1 MSTAVSSW
9 TCPQCRR
16 RVPGRAPLC
25 HCGFARA
32 AVSSSSP
39 LASSPSTRPTIPDS
53 DTPGSASWLP
63 VLAALAAVCVVAAL
77 ALSAARPGTTRAA
90 VSPYAG
96 PRMRGPVGYPPLPAV
111 ATLRTRHDRHGAPAA
126 LPAGLVPIALPSL
139 RPATPAEQDWG
150 KATSLLDLPLR
161 KIAADTSV
169 LEVRYRP
176 FAGACVDGP
185 SGAAGGEWLGSLRR
199 AALRPGVTLRDGG
212 ETVDCETA
220 RSHLLARCDALKAEL
235 TAAAKLADANHVLPE
250 HWRTLLATYDLSGW
264 EKY

>member
-1 MSTAVSSW
+1 MSTALSSW

-32 AVSSSSP
+32 AASP
-39 LASSPSTRPTIPDS
+39 PS
-53 DTPGSASWLP
+53 PGSTSWLP
-63 VLAALAAVCVVAAL
+63 VLAALGAICLVAAL
-77 ALSAARPGTTRAA
+77 ALSAARPGTSHAA
-90 VSPYAG
+90 ASSYAG

-111 ATLRTRHDRHGAPAA
+111 ATLKTRHRRHGAAVA
-126 LPAGLVPIALPSL
+126 LPAGLVPTALPSL
-139 RPATPAEQDWG
+139 RPATTAEEDWS

-169 LEVRYRP
+169 LELRYRP
-176 FAGACVDGP
+176 FAGACVEGA
-185 SGAAGGEWLGSLRR
+185 SGATGGEWLVSLRR
-199 AALRPGVTLRDGG
+199 AALRPGVTLRDAG

-220 RSHLLARCDALKAEL
+220 RAHLVARVDALKADL
-235 TAAAKLADANHVLPE
+235 TAAAKLAEANHVLPD

-264 EKY
+264 ETY